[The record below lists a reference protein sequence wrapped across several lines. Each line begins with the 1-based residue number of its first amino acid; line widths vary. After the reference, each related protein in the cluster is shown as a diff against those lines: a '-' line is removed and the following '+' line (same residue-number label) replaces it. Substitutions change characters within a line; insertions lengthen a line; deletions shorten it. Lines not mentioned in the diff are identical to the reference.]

1 MPCCFE
7 IWGKSTANKSKAK
20 GFSKNDLLGISIFN
34 SFAFLFIYMLDLG
47 LLKELLVEPKN
58 IVITT
63 HHKPDGDAMGSSL
76 GLYNYLIQKGHH
88 VRVITPS
95 DYPTFLQWL
104 PNNPEVII
112 FTEKPEESKDLVAN
126 ADIIFCLDFNSL
138 SRINELGEFVREAKG
153 KKVMIDHHLEPEGFD
168 DFRYWT
174 INACATAQL
183 IYDFIVTVM
192 GENHFINKDVATCL
206 YTGIMT
212 DSGSFRFPTT
222 TAEVHRIVADL
233 IQCGA
238 ENSKIH
244 QLVYDNFSESR
255 LRFLGHCLLNKLEV
269 FPEYNSAIIVI
280 HKEDLEKYQI
290 TTGDTE
296 GIVNY
301 ALSINGIRL
310 AALIIERPDK
320 VKLSLRSTGDFPAN
334 EICKKYFNGGG
345 HRNAAGGASD
355 DSVDV
360 VREKFNTI
368 LPEYKELLKQ

>member
-1 MPCCFE
+1 
-7 IWGKSTANKSKAK
+7 
-20 GFSKNDLLGISIFN
+20 
-34 SFAFLFIYMLDLG
+34 MLNLAS
-47 LLKELLVEPKN
+47 LKELLAEPKH

-76 GLYNYLIQKGHH
+76 GLYNYLIQKGHF
-88 VRVITPS
+88 VRVISPT
-95 DYPTFLQWL
+95 DYPAFLQWL

-112 FTEKPEESKDLVAN
+112 YTEKPEESKEYVAN
-126 ADIIFCLDFNSL
+126 ANLIFCLDFNSL
-138 SRINELGEFVREAKG
+138 SRINELGELVRASAA

-168 DFRYWT
+168 DFRYWS

-183 IYDFIVTVM
+183 VYDFIVKVM
-192 GENHFINKDVATCL
+192 DEKELINKDVATCL

-222 TAEVHRIVADL
+222 TAEVHHIVADL
-233 IQCGA
+233 INCGA
-238 ENSKIH
+238 ENWKIH
-244 QLVYDNFSESR
+244 QLVYDNFSENR
-255 LRFLGHCLLNKLEV
+255 LRFLGYCLLNKLEV
-269 FPEYNSAIIVI
+269 FPEFNSAIITLR
-280 HKEDLEKYQI
+280 KEELDKYQI
-290 TTGDTE
+290 KTGDTE

-310 AALIIERPDK
+310 AVLIVERQDK

-345 HRNAAGGASD
+345 HRNAAGGFSNEN
-355 DSVDV
+355 VDA

-368 LPEYKELLKQ
+368 LPEYKTLLIQ